1 MRLTGTGQL
10 LLVHTLTDGGDFFF
24 PCTYGYACTV
34 RKAQGASLDMGALF
48 FDHCYPPDRGYG
60 YVAASRFK
68 SRQHLYHYGPL
79 RRTDWLA
86 VGRGDDPNEQT
97 TRSAESESDDE
108 DEPKPWEL
116 DSDSDVAGSSDFSST
131 GSFEESSMPVDGL
144 PGASDGFSEFDAY
157 KEFGLASL
165 D

>member
-10 LLVHTLTDGGDFFF
+10 LLVHTLTDGGDVFF

-34 RKAQGASLDMGALF
+34 RKAQGASLDMGCLY
-48 FDHCYPPDRGYG
+48 FDRCYPPDRGYG

-68 SRQHLYHYGPL
+68 SREHLYHYGVL

-86 VGRGDDPNEQT
+86 VGRGDDPGEQT
-97 TRSAESESDDE
+97 TRSVESESDD
-108 DEPKPWEL
+108 DDDPKPWEVE
-116 DSDSDVAGSSDFSST
+116 SDSDADGSSDYSST
-131 GSFEESSMPVDGL
+131 GSADENSMPVDGL
-144 PGASDGFSEFDAY
+144 PGAGGGFSEFDAY

-165 D
+165 E